1 MATVKANAKINLT
14 LDILNKRADGYHEV
28 AMVMQAVGL
37 FDTIH
42 LTQAAAGIALRLD
55 TRELPTD
62 EGNLAFRAAR
72 VFLDA
77 YHISDG
83 VRIEIEKR
91 IPIAAGLAGGSTDAA
106 GVLRGLNALFAVGAT
121 ADDLAA
127 LGARLGSD
135 VPFCVYGGTMAAAG
149 RGEIL
154 TLLPPV
160 TEAWAVLAKPPVA
173 VSTAWAYD
181 AFDREKPPSA
191 PRTAAMIDAVK
202 SGDLERIAA
211 GLSNDL
217 ERVTQKAHPVIGEY
231 KRILRENGALNSL
244 MTGSGPTVYALA
256 KTEREAERAAEAI
269 RSTHS
274 EAEVFIVPLE
284 GTN

>member
-55 TRELPTD
+55 TRELPAD
-62 EGNLAFRAAR
+62 EKNLAFRAAR

-154 TLLPPV
+154 TLLPTV
-160 TEAWAVLAKPPVA
+160 TKAWAVLAKPPVA

-191 PRTAAMIDAVK
+191 LRTAAMIDAVK

-211 GLSNDL
+211 GLSNDM

-269 RSTHS
+269 RGTHS
-274 EAEVFIVPLE
+274 EAEVFVVPLE

>member
-55 TRELPTD
+55 TRELPAD
-62 EGNLAFRAAR
+62 EKNLAFRAAR

-154 TLLPPV
+154 TLLPTV
-160 TEAWAVLAKPPVA
+160 TKAWAVLAKPPVA

-191 PRTAAMIDAVK
+191 LRTAAMIDAVK

-256 KTEREAERAAEAI
+256 KTEREAERAAETI
-269 RSTHS
+269 RGTHS
-274 EAEVFIVPLE
+274 EAEVFVVPLE

>member
-154 TLLPPV
+154 TLLPTV
-160 TEAWAVLAKPPVA
+160 TKAWAVLAKPPVA
-173 VSTAWAYD
+173 VSTAWAYG
-181 AFDREKPPSA
+181 AFDRGKPPRA
-191 PRTAAMIDAVK
+191 PQTAAMIDAVK

-211 GLSNDL
+211 VLSNDL
-217 ERVTQKAHPVIGEY
+217 ERVTQKEYPVIGEY
-231 KRILRENGALNSL
+231 KRILRENGALSSL

-274 EAEVFIVPLE
+274 EAEVFVVPLE
-284 GTN
+284 RTN

>member
-55 TRELPTD
+55 TRELPAD

-154 TLLPPV
+154 TLLPTV

-191 PRTAAMIDAVK
+191 LRTAAMIDAVK

-217 ERVTQKAHPVIGEY
+217 ERVTQKAHSVIGEY

-269 RSTHS
+269 RGTHS
-274 EAEVFIVPLE
+274 EAEVFVVPLE

>member
-55 TRELPTD
+55 TRELPAD

-91 IPIAAGLAGGSTDAA
+91 IPIAAGLAGGSADAA

-154 TLLPPV
+154 TLLPAV

-173 VSTAWAYD
+173 VSTAWAYG

-191 PRTAAMIDAVK
+191 LRTAAMIDAVK

-231 KRILRENGALNSL
+231 RRILRENGALNSL

-269 RSTHS
+269 RGTHS
-274 EAEVFIVPLE
+274 EAEVFVVPLE

>member
-55 TRELPTD
+55 TRELPAD

-154 TLLPPV
+154 TLLPTV
-160 TEAWAVLAKPPVA
+160 TKAWAVLAKPPVT
-173 VSTAWAYD
+173 VSTAWAYGT
-181 AFDREKPPSA
+181 FDRGKPPSA
-191 PRTAAMIDAVK
+191 PQTAAMIDAVK

-211 GLSNDL
+211 VLSNDL
-217 ERVTQKAHPVIGEY
+217 ERVTQKEYPVIGEY
-231 KRILRENGALNSL
+231 KRIL
-244 MTGSGPTVYALA
+244 
-256 KTEREAERAAEAI
+256 
-269 RSTHS
+269 
-274 EAEVFIVPLE
+274 
-284 GTN
+284 

>member
-55 TRELPTD
+55 TRELPAD
-62 EGNLAFRAAR
+62 EKNLAFRAAR

-154 TLLPPV
+154 TLLPTV
-160 TEAWAVLAKPPVA
+160 TKAWAVLAKPPVA

-191 PRTAAMIDAVK
+191 LRTAAMIDAVK

-269 RSTHS
+269 RGTHS
-274 EAEVFIVPLE
+274 EAEVFVVPLE

>member
-62 EGNLAFRAAR
+62 EKNLAFRAAR

-154 TLLPPV
+154 TLLPTV
-160 TEAWAVLAKPPVA
+160 TKAWAVLAKPPVT
-173 VSTAWAYD
+173 VSTAWAYGT
-181 AFDREKPPSA
+181 FDREKPPRA
-191 PRTAAMIDAVK
+191 PQTAAMIDAVK

-211 GLSNDL
+211 VLSNDL
-217 ERVTQKAHPVIGEY
+217 ERVTQKEYPVIGEY

-274 EAEVFIVPLE
+274 EAEVFVVPLE

>member
-55 TRELPTD
+55 TRELPAD
-62 EGNLAFRAAR
+62 EKNLAFRAAR

-154 TLLPPV
+154 TLLPTV
-160 TEAWAVLAKPPVA
+160 TKAWAVLAKPPVA

-191 PRTAAMIDAVK
+191 LRTAAMIDAVK

-231 KRILRENGALNSL
+231 KRILSENGALNSL

-269 RSTHS
+269 RGTHS
-274 EAEVFIVPLE
+274 EAAVFVVPLE

>member
-135 VPFCVYGGTMAAAG
+135 VPFCVYGGTMVAAG

-154 TLLPPV
+154 TLLPTV
-160 TEAWAVLAKPPVA
+160 TKAWAVLAKPPVA
-173 VSTAWAYD
+173 VSTAWAYG
-181 AFDREKPPSA
+181 AFDRGKPPSA
-191 PRTAAMIDAVK
+191 PQTAAMIDAVK

-211 GLSNDL
+211 VLSNDL
-217 ERVTQKAHPVIGEY
+217 ERVTQKEYPVIGEY
-231 KRILRENGALNSL
+231 KRILRENGALSSL